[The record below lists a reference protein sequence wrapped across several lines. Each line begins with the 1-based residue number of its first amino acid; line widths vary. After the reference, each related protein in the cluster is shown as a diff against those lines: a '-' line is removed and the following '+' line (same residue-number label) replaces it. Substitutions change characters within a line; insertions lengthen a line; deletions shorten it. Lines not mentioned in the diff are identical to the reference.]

1 MKNVKQTNRRG
12 KERGKSNPKKKG
24 KDQETLWQ
32 LSYRGCAKEDKQA
45 VASKNNVL
53 LARNRSFKEQ
63 ALRNS
68 CRHDQGPIFP
78 STARAS
84 DVSKYFITWHRGNLY
99 FKFAGFPE
107 QKHMAYD
114 HFRVGTVR
122 IAKSR
127 PSKN

>member
-53 LARNRSFKEQ
+53 L
-63 ALRNS
+63 
-68 CRHDQGPIFP
+68 
-78 STARAS
+78 T
-84 DVSKYFITWHRGNLY
+84 
-99 FKFAGFPE
+99 
-107 QKHMAYD
+107 KHEGRTEDY
-114 HFRVGTVR
+114 
-122 IAKSR
+122 
-127 PSKN
+127 